1 MALSK
6 QTNERFSIIVW
17 NNNDKFV
24 SQRIDLDGSYM
35 EANEIAM
42 CSKKKTFALAYNDD
56 GNFKLI
62 VFTDSDIKRKIDL
75 NKLVS
80 IEQVD
85 NDLSTPLINC
95 QFIQEELILVNYF
108 DTSTLTNNYFIY
120 NYTTHLVEF

>member
-1 MALSK
+1 
-6 QTNERFSIIVW
+6 
-17 NNNDKFV
+17 
-24 SQRIDLDGSYM
+24 M

-62 VFTDSDIKRKIDL
+62 VFTDSTDSDIKRKIDL

-80 IEQVD
+80 IEQVN

-95 QFIQEELILVNYF
+95 QFIHEELILVNYF
-108 DTSTLTNNYFIY
+108 DTSTLTNNHFIY
-120 NYTTHLVEF
+120 NYTSHLVEF